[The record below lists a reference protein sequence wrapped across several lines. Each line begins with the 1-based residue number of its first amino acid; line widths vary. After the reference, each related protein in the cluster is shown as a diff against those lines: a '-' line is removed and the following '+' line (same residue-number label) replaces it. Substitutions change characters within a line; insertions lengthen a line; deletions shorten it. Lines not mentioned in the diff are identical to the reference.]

1 MTKEHLVHATD
12 DHFPTDHGGDDQ
24 QFLARHHA
32 RRVNDYDVARDADD
46 HYEPINLY
54 NAPGAPETVSAR
66 NRTPMFGRGGRKR
79 RRAGGKAQG
88 ELANGRADRPRRMV
102 SGYSGPP
109 RSPYSQGHWLESPSG
124 SRSHRGH
131 EGDGPAMGHEG
142 FDDG

>member
-1 MTKEHLVHATD
+1 MSKEHTISATD
-12 DHFPTDHGGDDQ
+12 DHFPRDHGDDDQ
-24 QFLARHHA
+24 RFLARHAA
-32 RRVNDYDVARDADD
+32 RRVNAYDDARDAAD
-46 HYEPINLY
+46 HYEPVNFY
-54 NAPGAPETVSAR
+54 TAPGAPESESAR

-88 ELANGRADRPRRMV
+88 ELANGRADRPSRLAG
-102 SGYSGPP
+102 GYSGPP

-131 EGDGPAMGHEG
+131 EGDGPARGHEG

>member
-12 DHFPTDHGGDDQ
+12 DQFPADHGGNDQ

-32 RRVNDYDVARDADD
+32 RRINDYDVARDADD
-46 HYEPINLY
+46 HYEPVNFY
-54 NAPGAPETVSAR
+54 NAHGAPETESAK
-66 NRTPMFGRGGRKR
+66 NRTPMFGRGGRR
-79 RRAGGKAQG
+79 RRRTGGKAQG

-102 SGYSGPP
+102 SGYN
-109 RSPYSQGHWLESPSG
+109 SPYSTGHQLTSPSG

-142 FDDG
+142 FDDA